1 MLSSETREEAAAKA
15 GCTKRTLINYLK
27 DPEFRSRYEK
37 AHSDLVTAATQQI
50 QRSLAP
56 AISTL
61 KNIAE
66 DKTAGTNARVSAAK
80 GLLEYGIRLAELNDV
95 YRRIE
100 DLENSLESA
109 SMKGVDPL

>member
-1 MLSSETREEAAAKA
+1 M
-15 GCTKRTLINYLK
+15 K
-27 DPEFRSRYEK
+27 DPEFRQRYEK
-37 AHSDLVTAATQQI
+37 AHSDLVTAATHQI

-61 KNIAE
+61 KGIAE

-100 DLENSLESA
+100 ELENSLEN
-109 SMKGVDPL
+109 SMDNSLESLLTKGVDPL